1 MQNTAVIFRVSG
13 RERFGDR
20 KLDRVCTTP
29 VYSGARI
36 LRLFPSQ
43 CRSELALQRHPSMRP
58 PASGQSWTGVNPKC
72 VRHRKRP
79 ADWHSFT
86 RSVRPERLY
95 SKCEQEH
102 RPIPA
107 HSTRGLDS
115 LLHTSPCS
123 RDSRLGCHSSTRLH
137 PARSAV
143 LPCNDALPAPTQAP
157 RLPPLQQI
165 RVSRFHLDLPIRPCI
180 SLDPLFQPP
189 NASQFHPRYVSH
201 SALRSFGVPQTNLT
215 RRSSAR
221 ESNPKPWTGL
231 TPKVASLGKKAL

>member
-1 MQNTAVIFRVSG
+1 
-13 RERFGDR
+13 
-20 KLDRVCTTP
+20 
-29 VYSGARI
+29 
-36 LRLFPSQ
+36 
-43 CRSELALQRHPSMRP
+43 MRP

-231 TPKVASLGKKAL
+231 TPKVASLGKKPFDRLITRKALPLRFLYDVADCGGARCRWILYRLGNNAGRPLRWDRHL